1 MVSIIILN
9 WNGVEFLERCVSS
22 VEEAVSLYKNECEI
36 IVVDNASS
44 DGSLEYLQR
53 DFPKVRV
60 VALSENF
67 GFAKGMNTG
76 VKRALGDI
84 VIGLNNDTI
93 VSRDFI
99 GPLISHFLK
108 EKELFAV
115 AAKMLLWDKKTLN
128 FGRAVG
134 NFKFGVFRRS
144 FEEPLAACSALYA
157 CGGAFA
163 ADRKKFIE
171 LGGFDEDMISFWEDL
186 DICYRAWKKGYKTI
200 YEPGSLV
207 YHKLHGSFEK
217 KCGQNGVRLIS
228 GENYFLFVIKNI
240 HDRWLV
246 AKHLLSLPL
255 LMFVSVV
262 LFKPHF
268 ALGLIRSARRWPV
281 FLEKRRQERSQS
293 RFCDR
298 EVLAMSGRR

>member
-1 MVSIIILN
+1 MISIIILN
-9 WNGVEFLERCVSS
+9 WNGVEYLKKCIPS
-22 VEEAVSLYKNECEI
+22 VEEAVGFYRKDCEI

-44 DGSLEYLQR
+44 DDSLEYLQR
-53 DFPKVRV
+53 DFPKVRL
-60 VALSENF
+60 VALAENF
-67 GFAKGMNTG
+67 GFAKGMNEG
-76 VKRALGDI
+76 VKQASGDI
-84 VIGLNNDTI
+84 IIGLNNDI
-93 VSRDFI
+93 VVTRDFI
-99 GPLISHFLK
+99 YPLISHFSK
-108 EKELFAV
+108 ENELFAV
-115 AAKMLLWDKKTLN
+115 AAKMLLWDRKTLN

-144 FEEPLAACSALYA
+144 FEEPSAACNALYA

-163 ADRKKFIE
+163 ADRDKFLE

-186 DICYRAWKKGYKTI
+186 DICYRAWKRGYKTL
-200 YEPGSLV
+200 YEPGALV

-217 KCGQNGVRLIS
+217 KCGQGGVRLIS

-255 LMFVSVV
+255 LMIVSFV
-262 LFKPHF
+262 LLRPHF
-268 ALGLIRSARRWPV
+268 TMGLIRSARRWPV
-281 FLEKRRQERSQS
+281 FLEKRRQEKSRS

-298 EVLAMSGRR
+298 EVLAISGRR